1 MSILNQVRTHFVHQS
16 LVVDN
21 EVWSFTQT
29 KEEGFPLVLLPGAQ
43 GTGDIYFN
51 QLLAIGQDIRVIA
64 VTYPE
69 VSDCQALAN
78 GFRSFLDRL
87 GISRA
92 VFSGSSFGA
101 LWLQFFAARFPDYV
115 AGALLANAFIDS
127 QSKQALFDHML
138 SMSGPDVV
146 AAVNRGAQAAAGKS
160 AEHARLAEI
169 IGELVGPVQ
178 SGEGLQSRLRGV
190 RFSSPAPVIDL
201 PGERIALVECDDDP
215 LIDPPMQD
223 EMATRYGSSARHRIS
238 GGEHYPAV
246 LKPDRYNAILRD
258 FHATLAAVETARK

>member
-1 MSILNQVRTHFVHQS
+1 MLNQVRTHCVHQS
-16 LVVDN
+16 RVVDN
-21 EVWSFTQT
+21 EIWSFTQT

-51 QLLAIGQDIRVIA
+51 QLLGIGQDIRVIA

-115 AGALLANAFIDS
+115 AGALLANPCITI
-127 QSKQALFDHML
+127 
-138 SMSGPDVV
+138 GR
-146 AAVNRGAQAAAGKS
+146 AAW
-160 AEHARLAEI
+160 
-169 IGELVGPVQ
+169 
-178 SGEGLQSRLRGV
+178 
-190 RFSSPAPVIDL
+190 
-201 PGERIALVECDDDP
+201 GERVG
-215 LIDPPMQD
+215 
-223 EMATRYGSSARHRIS
+223 R
-238 GGEHYPAV
+238 
-246 LKPDRYNAILRD
+246 
-258 FHATLAAVETARK
+258 